1 MSEDVSLDY
10 EELLELGEKA
20 GISDL
25 IEVYGE
31 IQEDIDLFEE
41 YLREFESKFYL
52 STTNFTYVLKDE

>member
-1 MSEDVSLDY
+1 MTENIDRDY

-31 IQEDIDLFEE
+31 LQEDIELCEE
-41 YLREFESKFYL
+41 YLREFEPKFYL
-52 STTNFTYVLKDE
+52 STTNFTYLLKDE